1 MDIVTAKFGGSSL
14 ASAEQFKKVKKIVEA
29 DKRRRYVVPSAP
41 GKVTSNDTKVTD
53 LLYLCY
59 DLARHN
65 INFDDGFVLL
75 KDKYREI
82 VKGIDVDLDIEALF
96 DKIYQAL
103 LKGESREFIA
113 SRGEYLN
120 GIILAKYLGYEFVD
134 AKDVIFFDEDSNFL
148 EEKSYRALRDVK
160 NNIEHA
166 VIPGFYG
173 SSSKGI
179 KTFSRGGSDLT
190 GSIVARGVGASL
202 YENWTDVSG
211 FLSCDP
217 KIVDNPRN
225 IEIITYKELRE
236 LSYGGAG
243 VLHEEAIFPVVSAG
257 IPIEIKNTNAPDAK
271 GTLIVDNYDAS
282 LNKNIITGVS
292 GKKDFTV
299 INIEKVRLSQD
310 KSFHRKLMSVLEVN
324 NVFLEHMPSSI
335 DSVSLIVNDL
345 QLQGKM
351 QTLLNEIQ
359 TFVSPDNIT
368 VHRGISLVTVVGR
381 GMINHVGISAKIFTA
396 LAKEDVNILM
406 IIQGSSELNIIIGVA
421 EEDYEKSIKAIYEAF

>member
-1 MDIVTAKFGGSSL
+1 M
-14 ASAEQFKKVKKIVEA
+14 
-29 DKRRRYVVPSAP
+29 
-41 GKVTSNDTKVTD
+41 
-53 LLYLCY
+53 
-59 DLARHN
+59 
-65 INFDDGFVLL
+65 
-75 KDKYREI
+75 
-82 VKGIDVDLDIEALF
+82 
-96 DKIYQAL
+96 
-103 LKGESREFIA
+103 
-113 SRGEYLN
+113 
-120 GIILAKYLGYEFVD
+120 
-134 AKDVIFFDEDSNFL
+134 
-148 EEKSYRALRDVK
+148 
-160 NNIEHA
+160 
-166 VIPGFYG
+166 IPGFYG

-351 QTLLNEIQ
+351 QT
-359 TFVSPDNIT
+359 FVSPDNIT